1 MKTQISSTRTLIA
14 TAVAS
19 VILAACSATPVQP
32 EVVNTARSKLTQLQ
46 SDQQLA
52 RMAPVAIKEAEVAV
66 RAAEEPQGDKEK
78 GAHLMYIAERKVD
91 IAQALAES
99 RLLVDQRTML
109 SQQRESARLDSR
121 TQEVDI
127 ARSKTESARME
138 TLAAQQETDS
148 AINKAESARM
158 ETLAAQQQ
166 ADSALNKAESARMET
181 LAAQQQADSARSGA
195 ESARQNTLA
204 AQQESANA
212 QQKTADLQRQIAELN
227 AKPTERGLV
236 VTLGDVLFDTGKA
249 ELKNGAAAN
258 LAKLAAFLNQYKDR
272 SVLIEGHT
280 DSIGNEDYNQGLSQ
294 RRADSVKVWL
304 MKQGVNADRLV
315 TSGKGEVSPVSGND
329 SASGRQLNRR
339 VEVIIE
345 NASATPD

>member
-1 MKTQISSTRTLIA
+1 MKTPISNTRTLIA

-19 VILAACSATPVQP
+19 VILLACSSSPVQP
-32 EVVNTARSKLTQLQ
+32 EGVSNVRSKLTQLQ

-52 RMAPVAIKEAEVAV
+52 RQAPVAIKEAEVAV
-66 RAAEEPQGDKEK
+66 RAAEESQGDKEN

-99 RLLVDQRTML
+99 RLLVDQRTVL
-109 SQQRESARLDSR
+109 SQQRETARLDSR

-127 ARSKTESARME
+127 AQSKAEAARME
-138 TLAAQQETDS
+138 TLAAQKEV
-148 AINKAESARM
+148 
-158 ETLAAQQQ
+158 
-166 ADSALNKAESARMET
+166 
-181 LAAQQQADSARSGA
+181 DSARGVA
-195 ESARQNTLA
+195 ESERLNTLA
-204 AQQESANA
+204 AQQKAADA

-236 VTLGDVLFDTGKA
+236 VTLGDVLFDTGRA
-249 ELKNGAAAN
+249 ELKSGAATN
-258 LAKLAAFLNQYKDR
+258 LAKLATFLNQYQDR

-280 DSIGNEDYNQGLSQ
+280 DSVGNDDYNLGLSQ

-339 VEVIIE
+339 VEVIIQ
-345 NASATPD
+345 NSSATP

>member
-1 MKTQISSTRTLIA
+1 MNTQISKTKTLIA

-19 VILAACSATPVQP
+19 VILVACSATPIQPVQ
-32 EVVNTARSKLTQLQ
+32 VNNARSKLTQLQ

-52 RMAPVAIKEAEVAV
+52 KQAPVAIKEAEEAV
-66 RAAEEPQGDKEK
+66 RAAEESQGDKEK

-99 RLLVDQRTML
+99 RLLVDQRTTL

-138 TLAAQQETDS
+138 ALTAKQEADS
-148 AINKAESARM
+148 ARSNAESARI
-158 ETLAAQQQ
+158 ETLAAQKEI
-166 ADSALNKAESARMET
+166 DSARSSAESAR
-181 LAAQQQADSARSGA
+181 L
-195 ESARQNTLA
+195 NTLA
-204 AQQESANA
+204 AQQESADA

-236 VTLGDVLFDTGKA
+236 VTLGDVLFDTGKS
-249 ELKNGAAAN
+249 ELKSGAATN
-258 LAKLAAFLNQYKDR
+258 LAKLASFLNQYKDR

-280 DSIGNEDYNQGLSQ
+280 DSVGNEDYNQALSQ

-304 MKQGVNADRLV
+304 MKQGVNSDRLV
-315 TSGKGEVSPVSGND
+315 TSGKGEISPVSGND
-329 SASGRQLNRR
+329 SASGRQMNRR

-345 NASATPD
+345 NTDATP

>member
-1 MKTQISSTRTLIA
+1 MKTQICNTRTLIA

-19 VILAACSATPVQP
+19 VILVACSATPIQP
-32 EVVNTARSKLTQLQ
+32 EADNNARSKLTQLQ

-52 RMAPVAIKEAEVAV
+52 RQAPVAIKEAEYAV
-66 RAAEEPQGDKEK
+66 RAAEEPQGDKEH
-78 GAHLMYIAERKVD
+78 GVHLMYIAERKVD

-99 RLLVDQRTML
+99 RLLVEQRTIL

-138 TLAAQQETDS
+138 TLAAQQEADS
-148 AINKAESARM
+148 ARSNAESARI
-158 ETLAAQQQ
+158 ETLAAQ
-166 ADSALNKAESARMET
+166 KEI
-181 LAAQQQADSARSGA
+181 DSARSGE
-195 ESARQNTLA
+195 ESARLNTLA
-204 AQQESANA
+204 AQKESADA
-212 QQKTADLQRQIAELN
+212 QQKTADLQRQIEELN
-227 AKPTERGLV
+227 AKTTERGLV
-236 VTLGDVLFDTGKA
+236 VTLGDVLFDTGRA
-249 ELKNGAAAN
+249 ELKSGAATN
-258 LAKLAAFLNQYKDR
+258 LAKLATFLKQYKDR

-280 DSIGNEDYNQGLSQ
+280 DSVGNEDYNLALSQ

-304 MKQGVNADRLV
+304 MKQGVNSDRLV

-345 NASATPD
+345 NTSATTE

>member
-1 MKTQISSTRTLIA
+1 
-14 TAVAS
+14 
-19 VILAACSATPVQP
+19 
-32 EVVNTARSKLTQLQ
+32 LTQLQ

-52 RMAPVAIKEAEVAV
+52 RQAPVAIKEAEDAV
-66 RAAEEPQGDKEK
+66 RAAEEPQGDKEN
-78 GAHLMYIAERKVD
+78 GVHLMYIAERKVD

-99 RLLVDQRTML
+99 RLLVEQRAIL

-121 TQEVDI
+121 TQEVDM

-138 TLAAQQETDS
+138 TLAAQEEADNARS
-148 AINKAESARM
+148 KAESARV
-158 ETLAAQQQ
+158 ETLAAQKEVDGIRSKSE
-166 ADSALNKAESARMET
+166 AAR
-181 LAAQQQADSARSGA
+181 L
-195 ESARQNTLA
+195 NTLA
-204 AQQESANA
+204 AQKESADA
-212 QQKTADLQRQIAELN
+212 QLKAADLQRQIEELN

-249 ELKNGAAAN
+249 EIKSGAATN

-280 DSIGNEDYNQGLSQ
+280 DSVGNEDYNLGLSQ
-294 RRADSVKVWL
+294 RRADSVKFWL
-304 MKQGVNADRLV
+304 MKQGVNSDRLV
-315 TSGKGEVSPVSGND
+315 TSGKGEVSPVSAND

-345 NASATPD
+345 NTTATPE